1 MTRLI
6 LPPGPKSYPLF
17 GNLFSFRKDPL
28 DFLSTCAQKYGDIS
42 HFRIANVNAY
52 LLSDPDFIE
61 YVLVRNSA
69 NFIKGRVFRSNH
81 LLLGNGLLTSEG
93 DFWRRQRRLTQPA
106 FHREQIAD
114 YAKIITTCTGRMI
127 SNWKEG
133 EIHDIYRDMKR
144 LALEIITRILFDVD
158 INSESEKV
166 GTALKVVWEEF
177 TARIQTGLLIPE
189 HLPTPGNIRYQRAVH
204 QLDRIVFRII
214 RERRSGSRDCKDC
227 LSILLAAQDTDGSQM
242 TDKQL
247 RDEVMT
253 LFIAGHESTA
263 LALTWTW
270 YLLAQNPSVVSQL
283 CAELEGVLGAQQPE
297 MSDLPQLRITENV
310 IKEALRLYPP
320 VWAIPRQSL
329 NECEIGGFK
338 IPAGASLTISQWVMH
353 RDPRYFEEPD
363 EFRPDRWENDL
374 EKRLPSFAYFPFGG
388 GSRQCIAYSL
398 AMVEA
403 VLIIAML
410 AKNFDFNL
418 LPGHRVEPFPSIT
431 LYPRYGLKARISH
444 KMQESPQLSYKLL

>member
-1 MTRLI
+1 MPKLS
-6 LPPGPKSYPLF
+6 LPPGPQSQPLF
-17 GNLFSFRKDPL
+17 GNLISFRRDPL
-28 DFLSTCAQKYGDIS
+28 HFLSTCAKQYGDIS

-81 LLLGNGLLTSEG
+81 LLLGNGLLTSES

-106 FHREQIAD
+106 FHREQINA
-114 YAKIITTCTGRMI
+114 YAKIITNSAGRMI
-127 SNWKEG
+127 SIWKEG
-133 EIHDIYRDMKR
+133 EIHDIYQDMKR
-144 LALEIITRILFDVD
+144 LALEIITKILFDVD
-158 INSESEKV
+158 INSESDNI
-166 GTALKVVWEEF
+166 GRALKVVWEEF
-177 TARIQTGLLIPE
+177 TARIQSGLLIPE
-189 HLPTPGNIRYQRAVH
+189 RLPTPGNIRYRRAVR

-214 RERRSGSRDCKDC
+214 QERRSGNLDHNDC
-227 LSILLAAQDTDGSQM
+227 LSILLASQDMDGSQM
-242 TDKQL
+242 TDQQL

-283 CAELEGVLGAQQPE
+283 CAELEEVPGTHPPD
-297 MSDLPQLRITENV
+297 MNDLPQLQFTECV

-329 NECEIGGFK
+329 NDCEIGGYQ

-363 EFRPDRWENDL
+363 KFRPGRWENGF

-388 GSRQCIAYSL
+388 GSRHCIAYSL

-410 AKNFDFNL
+410 AKKFDFTL
-418 LPGHRVEPFPSIT
+418 LPDHPVEPSPSIT
-431 LYPRYGLKARISH
+431 LYPRYGLKARISR
-444 KMQESPQLSYKLL
+444 KGR

>member
-1 MTRLI
+1 MTKLI
-6 LPPGPKSYPLF
+6 LPPGPRSVPLF
-17 GNLFSFRKDPL
+17 GNLFAFRKDPL
-28 DFLSTCAQKYGDIS
+28 DFLSICAQEYGDIS

-93 DFWRRQRRLTQPA
+93 DFWRRQRRLAQPA
-106 FHREQIAD
+106 FHREQVNT
-114 YAKIITTCTGRMI
+114 YAKIITTCAGQMI
-127 SNWKEG
+127 STWKDG
-133 EIHDIYRDMKR
+133 DIHDIYQDMKR

-158 INSESEKV
+158 INNESDTV
-166 GTALKVVWEEF
+166 GRALKVVWQEF
-177 TARIQTGLLIPE
+177 TARIQNGLLIPE
-189 HLPTPGNIRYQRAVH
+189 QLPTLGNIRYQRAVR
-204 QLDRIVFRII
+204 QLDRIVFKII
-214 RERRSGSRDCKDC
+214 QERRNLGRDGNDC

-270 YLLAQNPSVVSQL
+270 YLLAQDPSVVSQL
-283 CAELEGVLGAQQPE
+283 SNEVDGVPRSRPLE
-297 MSDLPQLRITENV
+297 MDDLPQLRFTERV
-310 IKEALRLYPP
+310 VKEAMRLYPP

-329 NECEIGGFK
+329 NDCEIGGYK
-338 IPAGASLTISQWVMH
+338 IPAGTSLTISQWVMH
-353 RDPRYFEEPD
+353 RDPRYFPEPD
-363 EFRPDRWENDL
+363 KFKPERWENDL
-374 EKRLPSFAYFPFGG
+374 EKRLPSFVYFPFGG
-388 GSRQCIAYSL
+388 GSRHCIAYSL

-410 AKNFDFNL
+410 AKNFDFTL
-418 LPGHRVEPFPSIT
+418 LAGHRVEPFPSIT
-431 LYPRYGLKARISH
+431 LYPRYGLKARIRR
-444 KMQESPQLSYKLL
+444 KR